1 MSDRKSFVNH
11 PRVQM
16 LPEGVIQLSIE
27 VHKYHDQ
34 LFHKYIDLPMA
45 SVVEMLTILAT
56 EVNILVEGTFDE
68 EGINALAEQ
77 IRVRLVARRSLKTAD
92 PVLILP
98 PSFTRN

>member
-1 MSDRKSFVNH
+1 MSDRKSSVEH

-16 LPEGVIQLSIE
+16 LPEGVVQLSIE

-68 EGINALAEQ
+68 EGIDALAEQ
-77 IRVRLVARRSLKTAD
+77 IRTRLVARRMLKAGN
-92 PVLILP
+92 PALLLP

>member
-1 MSDRKSFVNH
+1 MSDRKSSIEH
-11 PRVQM
+11 PRIQM
-16 LPEGVIQLSIE
+16 LPEGVVQLSIE

-56 EVNILVEGTFDE
+56 EVGILVEGTFNE
-68 EGINALAEQ
+68 EGIDALAEQ
-77 IRVRLVARRSLKTAD
+77 IRTRLVARRTLKGASS
-92 PVLILP
+92 LILP

>member
-1 MSDRKSFVNH
+1 MSDRKSSVNH

-16 LPEGVIQLSIE
+16 LPEGVVQLSIE

-34 LFHKYIDLPMA
+34 LFFKYIDLPMA

-56 EVNILVEGTFDE
+56 EVGILVEGTFDE
-68 EGINALAEQ
+68 EGIDALAEQ
-77 IRVRLVARRSLKTAD
+77 IRVRLVARRTLHGDST
-92 PVLILP
+92 LILP